1 MSWASAPSAGPGDSD
16 WGRSCALRPEHPG
29 GNSSAKSLKLAH
41 IAYPTERIVSSVP
54 GLYFALTLASILGG
68 KTFWNASWKQNDCEI
83 SLILNASFMHERN
96 EVPRVTQLLQVIQTV
111 VQPGHLTPLEKN
123 E

>member
-1 MSWASAPSAGPGDSD
+1 MRLNTSF
-16 WGRSCALRPEHPG
+16 LR
-29 GNSSAKSLKLAH
+29 
-41 IAYPTERIVSSVP
+41 VP

-68 KTFWNASWKQNDCEI
+68 KTFWNASWKQDDGEI

-96 EVPRVTQLLQVIQTV
+96 EAPRVTQFPPSYSNGSTSWTFNNS
-111 VQPGHLTPLEKN
+111 GEN